1 MTSNLE
7 SRIHNETRQL
17 VNDDLAIC
25 IEALEDIAFH
35 SLPSSTSGWE
45 AMRQAAVGLIAR
57 ASVGLDS
64 IVTPTTCPSCNGEG
78 GGICGNCH
86 GGGCPACHNSG
97 DQSCEDCG
105 GSGAV

>member
-1 MTSNLE
+1 MSNLE
-7 SRIHNETRQL
+7 SRIRNQTRQL

-35 SLPSSTSGWE
+35 SLPSSTRGWE
-45 AMRQAAVGLIAR
+45 AMRQAAVGLMAR
-57 ASVGLDS
+57 ASDGLDS

-78 GGICGNCH
+78 GSICGCCN
-86 GGGCPACHNSG
+86 GCGCLACENSG
-97 DQSCEDCG
+97 DQTCDDCG